1 MKVVDARGQACP
13 QPVILSRKA
22 MADSNELTVIVDN
35 ETAEINVSRMAE
47 KAGYRVDSQRKD
59 QDIFIHLTRVVEA
72 QAKPLRA
79 CATDEWV
86 VLVTGEVLG
95 RGSDELGTVLARGFL
110 HALDEAESRPASL
123 IFMNSGVRLVVQ
135 GSKVLD
141 DLRSLSEKGVEIL
154 ACGTCLDFYALKGRL
169 AVGQVS
175 NMYSIVEALSRADRV
190 LSL

>member
-72 QAKPLRA
+72 QAKPLQA

-86 VLVTGEVLG
+86 VLVTSEVLG
-95 RGSDELGTVLARGFL
+95 RGSDELGAVLVRGFL